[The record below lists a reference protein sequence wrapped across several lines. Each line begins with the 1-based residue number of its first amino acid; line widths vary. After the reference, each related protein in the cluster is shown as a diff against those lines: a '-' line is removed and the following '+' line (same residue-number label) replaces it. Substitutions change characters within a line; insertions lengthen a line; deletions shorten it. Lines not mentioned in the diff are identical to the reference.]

1 MWVRK
6 HFDVEKIGN
15 IGLNLGI
22 SPMGKSSPQ
31 LGSKSKL
38 KKYELGM
45 YFHTVT
51 PPVKSITERV
61 NILHHV

>member
-1 MWVRK
+1 
-6 HFDVEKIGN
+6 
-15 IGLNLGI
+15 
-22 SPMGKSSPQ
+22 MGKSSPQ

-61 NILHHV
+61 NILHYV